1 MGICINK
8 DIQDVNKIT
17 IRKEENLVIDQ
28 RVIKED
34 KPVVK
39 TFYTDG
45 SGMDTGQ
52 DILNTGWAWIET
64 KWDIIAKKQHKIGSG
79 GHMAP
84 HLNSVQWCEARAIL
98 DIIQNM

>member
-1 MGICINK
+1 
-8 DIQDVNKIT
+8 
-17 IRKEENLVIDQ
+17 
-28 RVIKED
+28 
-34 KPVVK
+34 
-39 TFYTDG
+39 
-45 SGMDTGQ
+45 MDTGQ

-98 DIIQNM
+98 DIIQNMETNTIAHIHTDSKGTIQGLRSIITKPYKVMRNVKNKDILWKK